1 MGTSCSI
8 CVALKWRCKA
18 IGTSCSLCV
27 ALSGVV
33 KQWVHLVL
41 CVWH

>member
-27 ALSGVV
+27 AIRSC
-33 KQWVHLVL
+33 KAMDLVL
-41 CVWH
+41 